1 MIMRYLTLVFAHLLA
16 DYPLQGPFLAETKG
30 RNPLT
35 LVSHAG
41 IWTGTIMAV
50 GRWCG
55 YEPRLFDV
63 VTLFGMHAA
72 ADYAKARPRGIYMR
86 LSPLGA
92 GLALDQAI
100 HLGQLAVYLF
110 VKEHGTGGRA

>member
-1 MIMRYLTLVFAHLLA
+1 MRYLTLVCAHLCA

-35 LVSHAG
+35 LASHAG
-41 IWTGTIMAV
+41 IWTGTIMAA
-50 GRWCG
+50 GRLLG
-55 YEPRLFDV
+55 YEPRLRDV
-63 VTLFGMHAA
+63 VTLFGVHAA
-72 ADYAKARPRGIYMR
+72 ADYAKARPRGIYTR

-100 HLGQLAVYLF
+100 HLAQLAVYLA
-110 VKEHGTGGRA
+110 VKERTRG